1 MLSKYGEYGKTNFEI
16 FVNDEVLVFNIAVGD
31 SVLLEVLDSVGDLR
45 EDVSSLRL

>member
-1 MLSKYGEYGKTNFEI
+1 MENEKTNFEV

-31 SVLLEVLDSVGDLR
+31 SVLLKVLDSVGDLR

>member
-1 MLSKYGEYGKTNFEI
+1 MENEKTNFEV
-16 FVNDEVLVFNIAVGD
+16 FVNDEVLVFNIAVSD